1 MNRLAELRKA
11 ACTWA
16 LYKDSSAS
24 YRLLVALAYHMARE
38 SAMQDRRKFW
48 ADSPQIS
55 GRFSAKILKKPLII
69 LHKCSIIS
77 M

>member
-24 YRLLVALAYHMARE
+24 YRLLVAIAYHRARE
-38 SAMQDRRKFW
+38 SAMQARRKFW
-48 ADSPQIS
+48 ADFQKKIS
-55 GRFSAKILKKPLII
+55 KPVDYLTFV
-69 LHKCSIIS
+69 
-77 M
+77 